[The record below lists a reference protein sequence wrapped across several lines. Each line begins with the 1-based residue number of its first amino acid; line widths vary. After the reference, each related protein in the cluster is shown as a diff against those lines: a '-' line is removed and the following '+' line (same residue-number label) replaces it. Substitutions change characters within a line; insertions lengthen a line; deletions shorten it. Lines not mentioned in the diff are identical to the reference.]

1 MRADAH
7 HHPRNPPP
15 GTEPSEGSHDGRAQV
30 RDEDRPMTARGLGR
44 TKVRISPLGFGAAP
58 IGNLYTPL
66 DDDQALATLEA
77 AWDAGVRYYDTAPH
91 YGLGLSE
98 QRLGAALAHRPRAEF
113 TVSTKVGRLLEPHP
127 APTGSDLVAGG
138 FAVPDTLIRR
148 PDYSRDGVLRS
159 LEGSL
164 TRLGLDRVDI
174 VYVHDPDDHLDVA
187 LDQALPA
194 LASLRDQGVIGAIG
208 VGMNAVA
215 PLLRIVAA
223 ADVDALMVAGRWTL
237 IDRTAGPLLQVCAE
251 RGVSVVAAAP
261 FNSGLLSRPEPPDGA
276 FYDYGRAPES
286 VLRRARSL
294 AEVCARHGTVLPHA
308 AVRFPLRHP
317 VVAGVVAGFR
327 SPAEVSSA
335 AHWIAEDL
343 TDAVWSDLDAGD
355 PDSGE

>member
-1 MRADAH
+1 M
-7 HHPRNPPP
+7 
-15 GTEPSEGSHDGRAQV
+15 T
-30 RDEDRPMTARGLGR
+30 DRRLGR
-44 TKVRISPLGFGAAP
+44 TKVRVSPLGFGAAP

-66 DDDQALATLEA
+66 DENQALATVAA

-98 QRLGAALAHRPRAEF
+98 RRLGTALAHRPRAEF

-127 APTGSDLVAGG
+127 APTGSDLAAGG
-138 FAVPDTLIRR
+138 FAVPDTLVRR

-174 VYVHDPDDHLDVA
+174 VYVHDPDAHLDAAVTE
-187 LDQALPA
+187 ALPA
-194 LASLRDQGVIGAIG
+194 LAALRDQGVIGAIG

-215 PLLRIVAA
+215 PLLRVVAE
-223 ADVDALMVAGRWTL
+223 ADVDAVMVAGRWTL
-237 IDRTAGPLLQVCAE
+237 ADRTARPLLDACAG

-261 FNSGLLSRPEPPDGA
+261 FNSGLLSRPRPPDDA
-276 FYDYGRAPES
+276 FFDYGPAPEAM
-286 VLRRARSL
+286 LLRARRL

-308 AVRFPLRHP
+308 AVRFPLRDP

-327 SPAEVSSA
+327 SPAEVTSA
-335 AHWIAEDL
+335 AQW
-343 TDAVWSDLDAGD
+343 VAGD
-355 PDSGE
+355 LPEAAWRDLAAVAG